1 MSRAHY
7 IVPRAVID
15 STHGMKA
22 HPNSSAVPV
31 PVASLPIPAVL
42 VPWLL
47 PFRDFFSPTVWD
59 RVQVLVAGAI
69 LAPGKRTVSSA
80 LRIMGLDGISNFT
93 GYHQVLNRARWSP
106 RKIGHRLLRLILDR
120 LVPDGPVVIGIDDT
134 IERRWGPKIAARG
147 IYRDPV
153 RSSKEHF
160 VKTSGLRWLC
170 LMVLTPVPWAAR
182 TMALP
187 FLTVLAPSKRYHTD
201 RGHRH
206 KRLTDWAR
214 QSILCV
220 CRWLPGRRIIV
231 VGDSAFAALDLLA
244 AVRSRVTMVSR
255 LRLDANLYA
264 PPPERKPGKRGRK
277 PIKGA
282 RLPKLKGRL
291 ADATT
296 AWRTVSVTNWYGNRT
311 QVLDIASDTAVWYH
325 SGAAV
330 PIRWVLV
337 RDPAGDLEPQAFF
350 CTDIN
355 ADPIDILGWFVRRW
369 QVEVTFQDCRA
380 HLGVETQRQ
389 WSDRAIL
396 RTTPILL
403 GMYSLT
409 TLWAT
414 ALFDAD
420 SRPKGA
426 SWYSKTSLTFSD
438 AIATVR
444 HTLWLSEYFAVSD
457 QGANPQKFTRDLT
470 ERMADALCY
479 AA

>member
-1 MSRAHY
+1 
-7 IVPRAVID
+7 
-15 STHGMKA
+15 MKA

-93 GYHQVLNRARWSP
+93 GYHQVLNRACWNP
-106 RKIGHRLLRLILDR
+106 RKIGRRLLRMILDR

-134 IERRWGPKIAARG
+134 IERRWGQKIAARG

-153 RSSKEHF
+153 RSSKEQF

-220 CRWLPGRRIIV
+220 CRWLPNRRIIV

-255 LRLDANLYA
+255 LRLDANLFG

-277 PIKGA
+277 PIKGP

-291 ADATT
+291 DDAKTV
-296 AWRTVSVTNWYGNRT
+296 WRTVSVTNWYGNRT

-396 RTTPILL
+396 RTTPVLL

-414 ALFDAD
+414 ALFDAE
-420 SRPKGA
+420 SRPRGA

-444 HTLWLSEYFAVSD
+444 HTLWLSEHFATSD
-457 QGANPQKFTRDLT
+457 QGANPQKFDRDLT
-470 ERMADALCY
+470 KRMADALCY